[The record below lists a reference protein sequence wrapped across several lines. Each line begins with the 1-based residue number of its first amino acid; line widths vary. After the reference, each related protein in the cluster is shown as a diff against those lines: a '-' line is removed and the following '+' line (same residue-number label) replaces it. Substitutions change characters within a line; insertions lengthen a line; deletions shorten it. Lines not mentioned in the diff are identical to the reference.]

1 MKAIA
6 ISFCLAA
13 TFAQI
18 VSAQN
23 VTTPTSHIELFNG
36 TNFDGFTFCMRNDA
50 DPMQTWSVTNS
61 VIHCNGSAIGYLR
74 TKQSYSN
81 YVVTVEWR
89 FRKVTPKANNTG
101 VLVHMQL
108 PDAVWPMCIQ
118 NQGKSG
124 RQGDLFVMAGAE
136 CKEHKGQDANTPV
149 AMFLPPNENLIGEW
163 NTNATVCR
171 NDDVEAHINGK
182 YLNEIRECTISSGFV
197 GIQSEGADFEI
208 RKIFL
213 EPAEFFKVITDAQAG
228 QYAIVNSDKQTV
240 SLKDKTGN
248 VVWSTNVAYLL
259 TEPTDGERKIYS
271 MQLYSNELQVQVGHA
286 VVQLDKQTG
295 KITGADVH

>member
-1 MKAIA
+1 MKATA

-13 TFAQI
+13 AFAQI

-23 VTTPTSHIELFNG
+23 VITPTNHIELFNG
-36 TNFDGFTFCMRNDA
+36 ANVDGWTFCMRNDA
-50 DPMQTWSVTNS
+50 DPMQTWSVTNG

-89 FRKVTPKANNTG
+89 FIKVTPKANNTG

-108 PDAVWPMCIQ
+108 PDTVWPMCVQ

-136 CKEHKGQDANTPV
+136 CKEHLALGKDANTPV
-149 AMFLPPNENLIGEW
+149 PLRGVSNENPVGEW
-163 NTNATVCR
+163 DTNVTDCVG
-171 NDDVEAHINGK
+171 NDVQAIINGK
-182 YLNEIRECTISSGFV
+182 LLNEITECTVTNGFV

-208 RKIFL
+208 RKIEL
-213 EPAEFFKVITDAQAG
+213 QPITIDPVTHG
-228 QYAIVNSDKQTV
+228 GLMV
-240 SLKDKTGN
+240 L
-248 VVWSTNVAYLL
+248 
-259 TEPTDGERKIYS
+259 PTDK
-271 MQLYSNELQVQVGHA
+271 
-286 VVQLDKQTG
+286 
-295 KITGADVH
+295 